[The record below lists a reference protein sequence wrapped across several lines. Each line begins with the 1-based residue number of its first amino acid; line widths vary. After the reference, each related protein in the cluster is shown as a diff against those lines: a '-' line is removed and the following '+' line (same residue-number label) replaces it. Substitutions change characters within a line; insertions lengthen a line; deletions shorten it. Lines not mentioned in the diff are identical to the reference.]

1 MKEIAMIVLAVSVVA
16 TLGLS
21 GAWFHLSDYWQ
32 VRAELSDLVG
42 AQATGVRAEPDLRL
56 ERIRAT
62 IRLEDG
68 SEVDLSGLTPA
79 SVNATGVIGIEEM
92 GGWRVASR
100 GCDCTLAQV
109 NAATGQRQCMM
120 YIGRTF
126 EIGKGGKLG
135 GLVPFPIRNVQ
146 DMVDH
151 YDEIASVLES
161 LPAYPQVGH
170 LVAENGSELYYQRYP
185 SDLELSD
192 LADSVF
198 RDDALRFVAAG
209 CSR

>member
-1 MKEIAMIVLAVSVVA
+1 MKEIAMIVLAVSAVA
-16 TLGLS
+16 LLGLS
-21 GAWFHLSDYWQ
+21 GVWFHLSDYWQ
-32 VRAELSDLVG
+32 VRTGLSDLVG

-68 SEVDLSGLTPA
+68 SEVELSGLTPA
-79 SVNATGVIGIEEM
+79 SVRSTGVIGIEEM

-126 EIGKGGKLG
+126 EIGKSGKLG

-146 DMVDH
+146 DLVDH

-185 SDLELSD
+185 AHLELSD
-192 LADSVF
+192 QPDSVF
-198 RDDALRFVAAG
+198 RDNTLGFVAAG

>member
-1 MKEIAMIVLAVSVVA
+1 MKEIAMIVLAVSAVA
-16 TLGLS
+16 LLGLS
-21 GAWFHLSDYWQ
+21 GAWFHSSDYWQ
-32 VRAELSDLVG
+32 VRTGLSELVG
-42 AQATGVRAEPDLRL
+42 AQAMDVLAEPDLRL
-56 ERIRAT
+56 ERIHAT

-68 SEVDLSGLTPA
+68 SEVELSGLPPA
-79 SVNATGVIGIEEM
+79 SIRSTGVIGIEEM

-126 EIGKGGKLG
+126 EIGKGGKLD

-146 DMVDH
+146 DLVDH
-151 YDEIASVLES
+151 YDEIASLLES
-161 LPAYPQVGH
+161 LPAYPHVGH
-170 LVAENGSELYYQRYP
+170 LVAEDGTEIYYQRYP
-185 SDLELSD
+185 ADLELSD

-198 RDDALRFVAAG
+198 RDNTLRFVAAG